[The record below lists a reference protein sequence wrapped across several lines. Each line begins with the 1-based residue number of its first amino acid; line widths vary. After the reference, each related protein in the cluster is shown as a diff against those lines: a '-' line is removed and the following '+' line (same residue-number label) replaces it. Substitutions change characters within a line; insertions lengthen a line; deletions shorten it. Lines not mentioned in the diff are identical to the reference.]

1 MAGLLAY
8 FRPHRRDGLHIDLC
22 IWQCL
27 AQHVQHQPVIGQKAA
42 IIGIAAQHVG
52 AQQNINGSGLLGGQR
67 FQRHLSHA
75 VGALAGGAVDD
86 HVRPNTLVRTEHGVL
101 HSFFV
106 QLHALRQAVAHK
118 AHVIEP
124 FLAHSRAALWQR
136 RHTEIQRSGRAVC
149 KRLHR
154 ELPRHR
160 VGGRVPS
167 IILCYL
173 LQDGVLPN
181 AGGPL
186 FPVQALPQHPDGSHQ
201 QKQQQQSC
209 RHEPPAPA
217 FAQHAP
223 PVFLIVCH
231 AVSLTFL
238 PGLCCGLSRS

>member
-1 MAGLLAY
+1 MAGLLAHL
-8 FRPHRRDGLHIDLC
+8 RTHRRDRLHVNFGVR
-22 IWQCL
+22 QCL
-27 AQHVQHQPVIGQKAA
+27 VQHVQHQPVVGQKAG
-42 IIGIAAQHVG
+42 IVRIAAQYIG
-52 AQQNINGSGLLGGQR
+52 PQQQIHRPWVLGGQG
-67 FQRHLSHA
+67 FQRHLGRA
-75 VGALAGGAVDD
+75 IGTLAGGAVDD

-201 QKQQQQSC
+201 QKQQQQRC